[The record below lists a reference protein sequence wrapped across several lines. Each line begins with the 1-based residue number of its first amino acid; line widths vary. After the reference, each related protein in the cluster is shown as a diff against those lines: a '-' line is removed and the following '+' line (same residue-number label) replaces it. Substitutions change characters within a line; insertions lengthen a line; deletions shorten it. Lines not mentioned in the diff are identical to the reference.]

1 VLRIFSRLNV
11 GGPSV
16 HVILLTAGL
25 RDRGYET
32 RLVVGSEEAREGDLG
47 DLAVEKGVELHRVA
61 ALGREIRPLSDIRAF
76 WALLGLM
83 RRFRPAV
90 VHTHTAKAGLLGRL
104 AARLSGV
111 PVIVH
116 TFHGHVLQGYFG
128 PWRSALFTGIE
139 RVLARFTHALLAVS
153 EAVKRDLVALRV
165 APAEKIRVVPL
176 GLELDRLSGILQR
189 GDLRREAGFPDT
201 APLVGVV
208 GRLAPIKDI
217 STFLAAAALLHQS
230 RPDLCFSIV
239 GDGPARSLLEAEV
252 SRLGLSEVAFF
263 HGWRRD
269 MGAVL
274 GDLDVVVNC
283 SRNEGTP
290 VALIE
295 ALAALRPVV
304 ATRVGGTPDLLGEG
318 VRGLLVPAGDPAALA
333 GAVLATLSQ
342 PAAARQRAEE
352 GRRYVLGAHGAARL
366 FGDIDR
372 LYRQLLA
379 GHAGSP

>member
-1 VLRIFSRLNV
+1 
-11 GGPSV
+11 
-16 HVILLTAGL
+16 L

-32 RLVVGSEEAREGDLG
+32 RLVVGFEEAREGDLVG
-47 DLAVEKGVELHRVA
+47 LAVEKGVDLHRVA
-61 ALGREIRPLSDIRAF
+61 ALGREIRPLSDFRAF
-76 WALLGLM
+76 WALLRLM

-128 PWRSALFTGIE
+128 PWKSALFTRIE
-139 RVLARFTHALLAVS
+139 RALAGSSDALLAVS
-153 EAVKRDLVALRV
+153 EAVKQDLVALRV

-176 GLELDRLSGILQR
+176 GLELDRLCGILER
-189 GDLRREAGFPDT
+189 GGLRREAGFPET

-208 GRLAPIKDI
+208 GRLVPIKDLG
-217 STFLAAAALLHQS
+217 TFLGAAALLRES
-230 RPDLCFSIV
+230 RPDVRFSIV
-239 GDGPARSLLEAEV
+239 GDGPARSLLEEQV
-252 SRLGLSEVAFF
+252 SRLGLSGLVFF

-269 MGAVL
+269 MRAVL

-304 ATRVGGTPDLLGEG
+304 ATRVGGTPDLLGG
-318 VRGLLVPAGDPAALA
+318 GARGLLVPAGDPAALA
-333 GAVLATLSQ
+333 AAVLSTLSE

-352 GRRYVLGAHGAARL
+352 GRRYVLRAHPLSRL
-366 FGDIDR
+366 IGDIDS

-379 GHAGSP
+379 GPSSPS